1 MNVLSPASFMSFR
14 SILRLAIFVAPVLLG
29 CSLTAQG
36 VLADETSAPESP
48 VATSATATASKDLF
62 KLELPG
68 GIGGPERWT
77 SPEGLTS
84 ALEMMVLLTVVSLA
98 PAVLMMTTCFVRIAV
113 VLGLLRQALGT
124 QQLPPNQVMTSIALF
139 MTLLVMSP
147 VWNKVYSEAIA
158 PYTAREISLEEA
170 WTAGVRPVRQ
180 FMSAQIERTG
190 NSGDVWLFYK
200 YLPKDT
206 PAPSSYDDVPLTAL
220 LPAFVLSELKTA
232 FLIGFQIYL
241 PFLVLDVVIAS
252 VTISMGMLMLP
263 PALIS
268 LPFKL
273 LLFVL
278 VDGWHLVVGMLMDS
292 FETFS

>member
-1 MNVLSPASFMSFR
+1 MLFIAMTLVGCL
-14 SILRLAIFVAPVLLG
+14 LA
-29 CSLTAQG
+29 TQN
-36 VLADETSAPESP
+36 VLADETSVSGHPA
-48 VATSATATASKDLF
+48 ATSSAETTSKDLF

-77 SPEGLTS
+77 SPDGLKS
-84 ALEMMVLLTVVSLA
+84 ALEMMALLTVVSLA

-147 VWNKVYSEAIA
+147 VWNKVYSEAVV

-170 WTAGVRPVRQ
+170 WTAGVKPVRK

-200 YLPKDT
+200 YLPADT

-241 PFLVLDVVIAS
+241 PFLVLDLVIAS

-278 VDGWHLVVGMLMDS
+278 VDGWHLVIGMLMES